1 MIRVL
6 VLMKQVPASATLG
19 VDPETGSLIRNGE
32 TLVNPA
38 DERALSLALA
48 LPDAEITV
56 VTMGP
61 AAAQSLLRTAAA
73 YPVSKLV
80 LICDRAFAGS
90 DTYQTARTLSRA
102 IDQLGEFDLILCGRR
117 AVDGETGQVGP
128 ELSTMRRL
136 PFVPDAMAL
145 RPEGST
151 LFVSSQDEES
161 ARECSVPLPCV
172 VSVCEG
178 APPLRPASILG
189 MRRAAKK
196 PITILDNDI
205 LQLEGCGLAAS
216 PTRVLRTKTVE
227 PPRKKARR
235 TTDADEGVR
244 WIVNALG
251 GKADA

>member
-1 MIRVL
+1 
-6 VLMKQVPASATLG
+6 
-19 VDPETGSLIRNGE
+19 
-32 TLVNPA
+32 
-38 DERALSLALA
+38 
-48 LPDAEITV
+48 
-56 VTMGP
+56 
-61 AAAQSLLRTAAA
+61 
-73 YPVSKLV
+73 
-80 LICDRAFAGS
+80 
-90 DTYQTARTLSRA
+90 
-102 IDQLGEFDLILCGRR
+102 
-117 AVDGETGQVGP
+117 
-128 ELSTMRRL
+128 MRKL

-145 RPEGST
+145 RLEGRT

-196 PITILDNDI
+196 PITILSNDI

-227 PPRKKARR
+227 PPRKKVRR
-235 TTDADEGVR
+235 TTDADEVVR

>member
-6 VLMKQVPASATLG
+6 VLIKQVPASATLG

-73 YPVSKLV
+73 YPVSHLV

-128 ELSTMRRL
+128 
-136 PFVPDAMAL
+136 
-145 RPEGST
+145 
-151 LFVSSQDEES
+151 
-161 ARECSVPLPCV
+161 
-172 VSVCEG
+172 
-178 APPLRPASILG
+178 
-189 MRRAAKK
+189 
-196 PITILDNDI
+196 
-205 LQLEGCGLAAS
+205 
-216 PTRVLRTKTVE
+216 
-227 PPRKKARR
+227 
-235 TTDADEGVR
+235 
-244 WIVNALG
+244 
-251 GKADA
+251 